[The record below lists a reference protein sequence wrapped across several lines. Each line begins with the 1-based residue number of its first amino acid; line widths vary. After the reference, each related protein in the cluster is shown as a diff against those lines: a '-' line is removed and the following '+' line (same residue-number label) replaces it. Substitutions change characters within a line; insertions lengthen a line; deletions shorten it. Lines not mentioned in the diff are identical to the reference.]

1 MFRARF
7 ITTPLAAATFLGFG
21 ASDLLLW
28 LVPPARRWLHVNSRL
43 WSRLLLRLAG
53 VKLVAEGLDR
63 IPQTR
68 PCVLAANHLSYL
80 DTPVM
85 AAAMPVRFRFMAKE
99 SLFRMPIVGW
109 HLKRDRHIS
118 VRREEPR
125 EAARSMVEAVRCLR
139 ERVASVLV
147 FAEGT
152 RSGGGL
158 QALKAGAAHIA
169 IKSGA
174 PLVPVVIQGT
184 EDALPRGSLMI
195 RPATVRVRIGDPVEV
210 EGLTSRDRGILTE
223 RLEAQFRRLL
233 EA

>member
-1 MFRARF
+1 
-7 ITTPLAAATFLGFG
+7 
-21 ASDLLLW
+21 
-28 LVPPARRWLHVNSRL
+28 
-43 WSRLLLRLAG
+43 
-53 VKLVAEGLDR
+53 
-63 IPQTR
+63 
-68 PCVLAANHLSYL
+68 
-80 DTPVM
+80 VM

-99 SLFRMPIVGW
+99 SLFRLPIVGW

-152 RSGGGL
+152 RSGGAL

-184 EDALPRGSLMI
+184 EDALPRGSFMI
-195 RPATVRVRIGDPVEV
+195 RPATVRVRIGNPVEV
-210 EGLTSRDRGILTE
+210 EGLTPRDRDSLTE
-223 RLEAQFRRLL
+223 RLEAQFRLIL